1 MFQPIVSKSNC
12 CIFEI
17 NKENTSLMFKKEHD
31 VFKILLGSVSEGVV
45 VVDDQQI
52 IRETNIAAEYIFGY
66 KSNELIGKPL
76 NNLIPSNYHATHEGH
91 FEGFMKHQERRQM
104 GHGRDIFGKRKD
116 GSIFPVEAGLNP
128 FTIDNN
134 SYVMA
139 LVIDISV
146 RKAQEQRIQEL
157 NAELELKIE
166 KRTKELYDSYEQLK
180 SVHEKLQAENER
192 RISAEK
198 KTKRALK
205 REQELN
211 ELKTKFLSLVSHE
224 FKTPLSGILT
234 SAMLL
239 GKYKLQEQQDKR
251 DKHIKTITEKVHFL
265 NNILNDFLS
274 IEKLETGKINYT
286 FKDFKLSKVVNE
298 VIYNANMLLK
308 EGQIIN
314 YPEHIDDLSIFQDEK
329 TLELALSNLIHNA
342 IKYSP
347 ENTTI
352 AIEIHQEKTSTV
364 FKITDQGIGIPEK
377 DQKNIFNRYF
387 RAENA
392 LLTQGTG
399 IGLNIVKNHIEN
411 LGGSIGFVSSEHHG
425 SCFTLTLPN
434 KAKV

>member
-1 MFQPIVSKSNC
+1 
-12 CIFEI
+12 
-17 NKENTSLMFKKEHD
+17 MFKKEHD

-45 VVDDQQI
+45 VVDEHQI
-52 IRETNIAAEYIFGY
+52 IQETNASAEYIFGY
-66 KSNELIGKPL
+66 DTNELIGKPL
-76 NNLIPSNYHATHEGH
+76 NNLIPSNYHASHQGH
-91 FEGFMKHQERRQM
+91 FKSFMKNQERRRM

-128 FTIDNN
+128 FTVDQKT
-134 SYVMA
+134 YVMA

-146 RKAQEQRIQEL
+146 RKEQEKKIKEL
-157 NAELELKIE
+157 NAELEIKIE
-166 KRTKELYDSYEQLK
+166 KRTKELHDSFEQLK

-198 KTKRALK
+198 KTKIALK

-234 SAMLL
+234 SAILL
-239 GKYKLQEQQDKR
+239 GKYQLESQQDKR
-251 DKHIKTITEKVHFL
+251 DKHIRTITEKVHFL

-274 IEKLETGKINYT
+274 IEKLDTGKINYT
-286 FKDFKLSKVVNE
+286 FNDFKLSKVVNE
-298 VIYNANMLLK
+298 VIYNSNMLLK
-308 EGQIIN
+308 EGQKIN
-314 YPEHIDDLSIFQDEK
+314 YPENIDDLSLHQDER
-329 TLELALSNLIHNA
+329 TIELALSNLLHNA

-352 AIEIHQEKTSTV
+352 DIEIHQNKTNTI
-364 FKITDQGIGIPEK
+364 FKITDQGMGIPAN

-392 LLTQGTG
+392 LLIQGTG
-399 IGLNIVKNHIEN
+399 IGLNIVKNHLEN
-411 LGGSIGFVSSEHHG
+411 LGGKINFISSENNG
-425 SCFTLTLPN
+425 SCFTITLPN
-434 KAKV
+434 KVTQ